1 MHSII
6 KTIRMCQ
13 NCLFQPFYLQHF
25 FNYWKE
31 MTGTIYVDKKLKKEY
46 LNGYFNLCDI
56 LYSCDISSTF
66 GKE

>member
-1 MHSII
+1 
-6 KTIRMCQ
+6 
-13 NCLFQPFYLQHF
+13 
-25 FNYWKE
+25 

-66 GKE
+66 GKELGEKFM